1 LFIFICFT
9 EIYLKT
15 EKTSV
20 FQSLF
25 TLALTR
31 EERTSF
37 CDFNGDEEDEDEI
50 EGKREADNGEDE
62 NEAGNGEGR
71 CDEEED

>member
-1 LFIFICFT
+1 MWCF
-9 EIYLKT
+9 
-15 EKTSV
+15 
-20 FQSLF
+20 SLIF
-25 TLALTR
+25 TLALTEKR
-31 EERTSF
+31 ERALL

-62 NEAGNGEGR
+62 NENEAGNGEGR

>member
-1 LFIFICFT
+1 VLF
-9 EIYLKT
+9 
-15 EKTSV
+15 
-20 FQSLF
+20 QPLF
-25 TLALTR
+25 TLALIR

-50 EGKREADNGEDE
+50 EDKREADNSEDE
-62 NEAGNGEGR
+62 NEAGNSEGR